1 MSGND
6 TLPTV
11 TRRRFLET
19 GAFAACGAGLLPLT
33 ATACGGAR
41 YARSASLTPDGTR
54 IAIDRV
60 EVSATGTLVDGP
72 DGALPISV
80 RSLGGDR
87 YIALSTRCMH
97 RGCQVEPSSD
107 RFVCPCH
114 GSEYSLEGAVL
125 KGPTELPLV
134 RYSVTSDASRVFVHL
149 DSPMTVRGDL

>member
-1 MSGND
+1 MSSD
-6 TLPTV
+6 DLRPTV
-11 TRRRFLET
+11 TRRRFVET
-19 GAFAACGAGLLPLT
+19 GALAACAASLLPLT

-41 YARSASLTPDGTR
+41 YARSASITPDGTR
-54 IAIDRV
+54 IAIDRA
-60 EVSATGTLVDGP
+60 EVGTTGTLVDGP
-72 DGALPISV
+72 EGALPISV

-97 RGCQVEPSSD
+97 RGCQVEPSAD

-134 RYSVTSDASRVFVHL
+134 RYNVTADASRVFVHL
-149 DSPMTVRGDL
+149 DSPMTVRGDS